1 MRTALLP
8 TIHALDIRCPY
19 QGDPHVN
26 KYELAGGLM
35 SDFMGAGPWT
45 KAGPGAL
52 YSEVQC
58 MIGNSYTETPPPRH
72 EETDASENI
81 TFPKLRWQW

>member
-58 MIGNSYTETPPPRH
+58 MIGYSYMETPRH

-81 TFPKLRWQW
+81 TFPQLRWQW